1 MNDLDTYKY
10 EIYVSDDSEE
20 KDKYYESIGE
30 RDDIIVIR
38 YRWCYHLHFLNCDRL
53 ESKMKETNYL
63 YITNLYIVGKV
74 NLETIKKTIENDFNY
89 SGFKWSIPGVFVD
102 TSKYKKIY

>member
-1 MNDLDTYKY
+1 MNNLDIYKY

-30 RDDIIVIR
+30 RDDIILKH
-38 YRWCYHLHFLNCDRL
+38 YTKYFHLHFLSLDRL

-63 YITNLYIVGKV
+63 FITNLHIVEKV
-74 NLETIKKTIENDFNY
+74 NLETIKKAIDNNFKNFYFMRFITGNY
-89 SGFKWSIPGVFVD
+89 VD

>member
-1 MNDLDTYKY
+1 MNDLDIYKY

-30 RDDIIVIR
+30 RTDIIIEH
-38 YRWCYHLHFLNCDRL
+38 YGTYYHLHFLSCDRL
-53 ESKMKETNYL
+53 ESKMQETNYL
-63 YITNLYIVGKV
+63 FITNLHIVEKV
-74 NLETIKKTIENDFNY
+74 NLETIKKAIDNN
-89 SGFKWSIPGVFVD
+89 FKNFYFLCFIPGVYVD

>member
-30 RDDIIVIR
+30 RDDIIVTH
-38 YRWCYHLHFLNCDRL
+38 YRRCCKLHFLNCDRL

-63 YITNLYIVGKV
+63 YITNLYIVEKV
-74 NLETIKKTIENDFNY
+74 NLETIKKSIENDFKTL
-89 SGFKWSIPGVFVD
+89 GFMYLIPGVYVD